1 MEILAAL
8 VQLLIALLLTTSEP
22 AAASN
27 DWCANLPLAY
37 FPGDR
42 SCAALTD
49 PDGPRGYL
57 CRIDLNT
64 KERQPVR
71 GHKGAYYDLLTEA
84 AGRNATLC
92 HGLIFPDVD
101 RL

>member
-1 MEILAAL
+1 MLHAAL
-8 VQLLIALLLTTSEP
+8 LA
-22 AAASN
+22 
-27 DWCANLPLAY
+27 WCLPLALAY

-42 SCAALTD
+42 NCAALTD
-49 PDGPRGYL
+49 PDGPRGQL
-57 CRIDLNT
+57 CTINLTT

-71 GHKGAYYDLLTEA
+71 GHKGAYLDLLTEA
-84 AGRNATLC
+84 GARNATLC